1 METPSKKKILFVITK
16 SNWGGAQRY
25 VYDLATNLPKDQF
38 EVAVVLGGTGEVGAS
53 TGILAKRLADAE
65 VRTIFLGSF
74 MRDVSFLREW
84 RALRELTTLFKQER
98 PDVVHLNSSK
108 AGGLGALAARL
119 AGVPRIVFT
128 AHGWAHRENR
138 SLPARLAIWLAS
150 WLTIVLAHTI
160 IAVSTYDHRDAPVF
174 FSRRKITVIHNGIAL
189 PLALGPG
196 ERIRSAFPT
205 GVHITGTIG
214 DLSKNKNQI
223 SLVEQAL
230 QNPNMYVAIVGDEGE
245 ERAHLEL
252 KIKEY
257 GLKDRVKIF
266 GFIPASEV
274 LRGFDT
280 FALPSLKEGLP
291 YVLLEA
297 KAAGLPIEANRVG
310 GVGEI
315 LDAKD
320 MSEFSLEQMVRK
332 TADLY

>member
-1 METPSKKKILFVITK
+1 
-16 SNWGGAQRY
+16 
-25 VYDLATNLPKDQF
+25 
-38 EVAVVLGGTGEVGAS
+38 
-53 TGILAKRLADAE
+53 
-65 VRTIFLGSF
+65 

-150 WLTIVLAHTI
+150 WLTIVLAHKI